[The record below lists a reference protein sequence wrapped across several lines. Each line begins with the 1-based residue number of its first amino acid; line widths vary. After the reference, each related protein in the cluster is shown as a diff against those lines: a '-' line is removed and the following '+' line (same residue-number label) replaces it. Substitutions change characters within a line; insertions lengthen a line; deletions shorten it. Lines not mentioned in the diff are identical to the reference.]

1 MPQIRC
7 YADLHALVRAAAE
20 ETARVI
26 AQAQDRGD
34 GLARLVL
41 TGGGAGIALLESL
54 SAREDIDWGRVHVFF
69 GDERNVPVADPESN
83 EGQARAALLDKV
95 GIPAEQVHGMGLD
108 GAVDMEAAAER
119 YEEELRRWAP
129 EGFDVH
135 FLGMG
140 GEGHINSLFPHSAA
154 TAESRRWVVPV
165 YDSPKPPAQRLSL
178 TLPAV
183 ARARRVWLLV
193 SGAAKA
199 EAAAAVAQ
207 RKNAADWPAAGARG
221 AAETVLFLDEEAA
234 AAL

>member
-1 MPQIRC
+1 MPQIRR
-7 YADLHALVRAAAE
+7 YADLHTLVRAAAE

-54 SAREDIDWGRVHVFF
+54 SAREDIDWGWVHVFF

-95 GIPAEQVHGMGLD
+95 GIPAKQIHGMGLD
-108 GAVDMEAAAER
+108 GAADMEAAAER

-207 RKNAADWPAAGARG
+207 RKNAAAWPAAGARG

-234 AAL
+234 GAL